1 MISNGHFFNA
11 LYFGNLH
18 YQIFS
23 MKIISKFSILFLLT
37 FIFSN
42 TIKAQVTISSI
53 DDNSSK
59 SIEIPVFVDKLAFT
73 DFSFKISTTDSIAK
87 IKSII
92 PIENKENYT
101 IEVSDYFALI
111 KFSSSQTIG
120 IDSGKLFDIIIKPDE
135 SFIDKAIIEVKYASF
150 KNKDQNLNIK
160 VDNQKSTAIIR
171 APLFTKDTIVFG
183 LLMLALGLVFIT
195 ESIEIGFWKKF
206 YKIIPGLFVAYM
218 LPAILTTSGLIAP
231 EWESISDE
239 KTLLKHSSS
248 LYYVA
253 SRYLL
258 PAALV
263 LMTLSIDLKAV
274 FNLGWK
280 ALVMFFT
287 GTLGIV
293 IGGPIA
299 ILLIAIVSPETVGG
313 AGVDAVWRGL
323 STLAGSWIG
332 GGANQTAML
341 EIYGY
346 NQKLYGGMV
355 FVDIVVANIWMAII
369 LLGIGKR
376 NRINNW
382 LKADTSSIEELKD
395 KVTEFSEKV
404 KRNPSLTDLM
414 IIVAIAFGTV
424 SLAHLGAGFLA
435 PFFEGVVTNIQSETT
450 KNIFTFL
457 GSQFFWMISIAT
469 LIAILLS
476 YTKARN
482 YEGAGASKF
491 GSVFIYIL
499 VATIGMKMD
508 LTLIFDNLGLIAIG
522 VVWMTIHALLLILVA
537 KLIKAPYFFLAVGS
551 QANVG
556 GAASAP
562 IVASAFHPSLAT
574 VGVLLAVFGYA
585 VGTIAAIGCT
595 ILMQLAAGG

>member
-1 MISNGHFFNA
+1 ME
-11 LYFGNLH
+11 
-18 YQIFS
+18 
-23 MKIISKFSILFLLT
+23 
-37 FIFSN
+37 N
-42 TIKAQVTISSI
+42 TS
-53 DDNSSK
+53 
-59 SIEIPVFVDKLAFT
+59 
-73 DFSFKISTTDSIAK
+73 
-87 IKSII
+87 
-92 PIENKENYT
+92 
-101 IEVSDYFALI
+101 
-111 KFSSSQTIG
+111 
-120 IDSGKLFDIIIKPDE
+120 
-135 SFIDKAIIEVKYASF
+135 
-150 KNKDQNLNIK
+150 
-160 VDNQKSTAIIR
+160 
-171 APLFTKDTIVFG
+171 PLFTDDTIVFG
-183 LLMLALGLVFIT
+183 LLMLALGFVFLT
-195 ESIEIGFWKKF
+195 ESIKTGFWSKF
-206 YKIIPGLFVAYM
+206 YKIVPGLFMAYM
-218 LPAILTTSGLIAP
+218 IPAVLTTVGLISP
-231 EWESISDE
+231 EW
-239 KTLLKHSSS
+239 KTVSETGAVTEHSSN

-299 ILLIAIVSPETVGG
+299 ILIVALIYPDAVGG
-313 AGVDAVWRGL
+313 AGPDAVWRGL

-346 NQKLYGGMV
+346 NQAKYGAMV

-369 LLGIGKR
+369 LIGIGKR
-376 NRINNW
+376 DRINTW
-382 LKADTSSIEELKD
+382 LKADTSSIEELKE
-395 KVTEFSEKV
+395 KVSTFSERI
-404 KRNPSLTDLM
+404 KRNPSLTDIM
-414 IIVAIAFGTV
+414 IIAAIAFGTV
-424 SLAHLGAGFLA
+424 SVAHLCANILA
-435 PFFEGVVTNIQSETT
+435 PLCNDMVAGIASATT
-450 KNIFTFL
+450 RNIFTFL
-457 GSQFFWMISIAT
+457 GSKFFWMISIAT

-476 YTKARN
+476 NTKAKN

-508 LTLIFDNLGLIAIG
+508 LTLIFDNWQLIIIG
-522 VVWMTIHALLLILVA
+522 IIWMSIHAGLLILVA

-574 VGVLLAVFGYA
+574 VGVLLAVLGYA
-585 VGTIAAIGCT
+585 IGTIGAIICT
-595 ILMQLAAGG
+595 TLLQIASGG